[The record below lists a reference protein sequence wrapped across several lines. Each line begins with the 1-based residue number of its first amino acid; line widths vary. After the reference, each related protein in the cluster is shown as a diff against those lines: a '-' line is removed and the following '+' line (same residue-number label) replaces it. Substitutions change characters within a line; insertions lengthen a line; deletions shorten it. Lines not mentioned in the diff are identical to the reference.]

1 MEVSNIQDQK
11 QRRGFTG
18 SYTPLKSQYRGLV
31 VIVLPQA
38 PVLPNIQCRSSIRVV
53 QRCTEVSQGG
63 AGSSVMAGGYKRET
77 SAASFPRGSASG
89 KFTHLCSNS
98 TLDSGLCLTRNK
110 GFKINWTH
118 R

>member
-63 AGSSVMAGGYKRET
+63 AGSSVMERTARRV
-77 SAASFPRGSASG
+77 FPWQQD
-89 KFTHLCSNS
+89 TEV
-98 TLDSGLCLTRNK
+98 TV
-110 GFKINWTH
+110 
-118 R
+118 